1 MRGEDNR
8 FLFPHPLDDA
18 AHFVF
23 FARVQTIGGL
33 IHDEHIWIM
42 DNGLRKAATV
52 PVTFGEGVHTL
63 VQHRLQE
70 AQIDHAVDCLFPI
83 AAADAPDFGSKIK
96 KSVNSHVR
104 IAWGT
109 FGQISHQALGLNG
122 LLQDRVI
129 PYCDRSF
136 RRWNETSNH
145 PHGGGLTGSVSPRKP
160 STSPRST

>member
-1 MRGEDNR
+1 M
-8 FLFPHPLDDA
+8 FL
-18 AHFVF
+18 V
-23 FARVQTIGGL
+23 RVQTIGGL

-42 DNGLRKAATV
+42 DNGLRKASTV

-122 LLQDRVI
+122 LL
-129 PYCDRSF
+129 
-136 RRWNETSNH
+136 
-145 PHGGGLTGSVSPRKP
+145 
-160 STSPRST
+160 